1 MSTHRIVVV
10 GVGNA
15 AGTHMRAYDQLDDA
29 TVVACAGRGDE
40 RSESPNGASGHTA
53 SRHEKRVRSFAD
65 EHDCD
70 PYFDVPAMLDAVDPD
85 VLDICTPNGA
95 HLDPALAAAD
105 RGVDV
110 FCEKPLEITTER
122 IDRMIDAAEAAGIRL
137 GGVFQRRY
145 KPIVR
150 TVREAVA
157 EGRFGSLAVAN
168 AALPWWRDDGYY
180 DGTWQADPEVAGGG
194 AVMSQAIHSV
204 DAIQWIAG
212 AGMDLD
218 PDENPVAEVSAVTGV
233 RGHADLDVEDAAV
246 ATLRYRDGT
255 LGQLL
260 ATTATYPGGEI
271 RYELGG
277 RDGSA
282 EIRGEELT
290 TWAFREERETDAA
303 TRERFSGPDAGAD
316 EPNPLERPNIREFLD
331 ARASGEPFT
340 LDGPEVRTAVAIVEA
355 IYESAERGE
364 PVSIE

>member
-1 MSTHRIVVV
+1 MTTHRIAVA

-15 AGTHMRAYDQLDDA
+15 AGTHMRAYEQLDDA
-29 TVVACAGRGDE
+29 AVVACAGRE
-40 RSESPNGASGHTA
+40 ES
-53 SRHEKRVRSFAD
+53 RVRSFAD
-65 EHDCD
+65 EHGCD
-70 PYFDVPAMLDAVDPD
+70 PFLDVPGMLDAVEPD
-85 VLDICTPNGA
+85 VLDICTPSGA

-122 IDRMIDAAEAAGIRL
+122 IDRMIDAADEAGIRL

-145 KPIVR
+145 KPVVR

-157 EGRFGSLAVAN
+157 EGRFGPLAVAS

-180 DGTWQADPEVAGGG
+180 DGTWQAEPDVAGGG
-194 AVMSQAIHSV
+194 AVMNQAIHSV
-204 DAIQWIAG
+204 DAVQWIVG
-212 AGMDLD
+212 AGMDLA
-218 PDENPVAEVSAVTGV
+218 PDANPVAEVSAFTGV
-233 RGHADLDVEDAAV
+233 RGHDAGLDVEDTAV

-282 EIRGEELT
+282 EVRGEELAA
-290 TWAFREERETDAA
+290 WQFREEREADAA
-303 TRERFSGPDAGAD
+303 VRERFSGPDAGAD
-316 EPNPLERPNIREFLD
+316 EPSPLELPNVREFLD
-331 ARASGEPFT
+331 ARASGDPFM
-340 LDGPEVRTAVAIVEA
+340 LDGSEARKAVAIVEGV
-355 IYESAERGE
+355 YESAERGE
-364 PVSIE
+364 PVAVE